1 MILEPRTAAPGALLR
16 WVRQALQ
23 LLWRGFGFW
32 VGLVLLMCLWLS
44 VAHRFPLL
52 AGLLAFGTLLA
63 CILIAARLDR
73 TGPLRIGEAFAMLR
87 SHARVLLSY
96 TAGVVAVAAVVWA
109 VLLARPGVEW
119 WNILYTSR
127 NAVDVLSSDGFTALR
142 QIFVYPAFALGLSY
156 FGFNIPGV
164 TSFFQFPCMTLLGL
178 PFRDAW
184 RVGAAGQVRNLGP
197 LLGVGLLFV
206 VLPVICGVGLPF
218 LVPVLYCFFGALC
231 YVSFREI
238 YLGISENRPT
248 VPAMAPVAV
257 AARQS
262 PLSSR
267 P

>member
-23 LLWRGFGFW
+23 LLWRGLGFW

-44 VAHRFPLL
+44 VVHRFPLL

-164 TSFFQFPCMTLLGL
+164 TSFFQFPCMTLLG
-178 PFRDAW
+178 
-184 RVGAAGQVRNLGP
+184 
-197 LLGVGLLFV
+197 
-206 VLPVICGVGLPF
+206 
-218 LVPVLYCFFGALC
+218 
-231 YVSFREI
+231 
-238 YLGISENRPT
+238 
-248 VPAMAPVAV
+248 
-257 AARQS
+257 
-262 PLSSR
+262 
-267 P
+267 

>member
-1 MILEPRTAAPGALLR
+1 
-16 WVRQALQ
+16 
-23 LLWRGFGFW
+23 
-32 VGLVLLMCLWLS
+32 
-44 VAHRFPLL
+44 
-52 AGLLAFGTLLA
+52 
-63 CILIAARLDR
+63 
-73 TGPLRIGEAFAMLR
+73 MLR

-96 TAGVVAVAAVVWA
+96 TAGVVAVGAVVWA

-127 NAVDVLSSDGFTALR
+127 NAMDALSSDGFIALR
-142 QIFVYPAFALGLSY
+142 QIFVYPAFALGL
-156 FGFNIPGV
+156 
-164 TSFFQFPCMTLLGL
+164 

-184 RVGAAGQVRNLGP
+184 RVDAAGQVRNLGP
-197 LLGVGLLFV
+197 LLGIGLLFV
-206 VLPVICGVGLPF
+206 VLPVICGVWLPF

-238 YLGISENRPT
+238 YLGIPENRPA

-257 AARQS
+257 AAHQS

>member
-23 LLWRGFGFW
+23 LLWRGLGFW

-96 TAGVVAVAAVVWA
+96 TAGVVAVGAVVWA

-127 NAVDVLSSDGFTALR
+127 NAMDALSSDGFIALR

-197 LLGVGLLFV
+197 LLGIGLLFV
-206 VLPVICGVGLPF
+206 VLPVICGVWLPF

-238 YLGISENRPT
+238 YLGIPENRPA
-248 VPAMAPVAV
+248 VSAMAPVAV
-257 AARQS
+257 AAHQS

>member
-1 MILEPRTAAPGALLR
+1 MLLEPRTAAPGALLR
-16 WVRQALQ
+16 WVRQAWQ
-23 LLWRGFGFW
+23 LLWRGLGFW

-73 TGPLRIGEAFAMLR
+73 AGPLRIGEAFAMLR

-96 TAGVVAVAAVVWA
+96 TAGVVAVGAVVWA
-109 VLLARPGVEW
+109 VLLARPGVAW

-127 NAVDVLSSDGFTALR
+127 NAMDVLSSDGLTALR

-197 LLGVGLLFV
+197 LLGIGLLFV
-206 VLPVICGVGLPF
+206 VLPVICGVWLPF

-231 YVSFREI
+231 YVAFREI
-238 YLGISENRPT
+238 YLGIPENRPT
-248 VPAMAPVAV
+248 VPALASVAA

-267 P
+267 S